1 MEAMKRSSTLARLSL
16 VLLSMSIEAAAQEAA
31 QTTPQAPVKN
41 MTDVILGLG
50 WGSPTRLTAS
60 ATIMWS
66 HPKMLVAHSPG
77 KLAQIRI
84 GARGGQVGLG
94 IVSGTFEESAFKPS
108 GIAVTLKAIALRTWR
123 RPVASENGITYAGL
137 ESDVVIL
144 GIRGSVGYTRRVS
157 GSGGPRGRFVWSL
170 GLGL

>member
-1 MEAMKRSSTLARLSL
+1 MEAMKRFSTLARASL
-16 VLLSMSIEAAAQEAA
+16 VLFSMADPSAAQEPKP
-31 QTTPQAPVKN
+31 PQPVKN
-41 MTDVILGLG
+41 MTDVVVGLG
-50 WGSPTRLTAS
+50 WGNPTRLSGS

-77 KLAQIRI
+77 KLVQLRI
-84 GARGGQVGLG
+84 GARGGQVGVG

-108 GIAVTLKAIALRTWR
+108 GIAVTLKAIVLRTWR
-123 RPVASENGITYAGL
+123 HPVASENGNTYAGV

-144 GIRGSVGYTRRVS
+144 GVRGSLGYTRQVA
-157 GSGGPRGRFVWSL
+157 GNGGPAGRFIWSI